1 MLYLKDRNK
10 IVNRDTG
17 MNIMQKTILVVD
29 DEERIRGLLQAY
41 LVQEGFR
48 VVSAANGLEAL
59 HLVDKEHPDLIL
71 LDIMMPEM
79 DGYEFIRIF
88 SRSHNEPV
96 ILLTARLEESDKIVG
111 LELGADDY
119 ITKPFSLRELTA
131 RIRMVLRRMGKI
143 SPSASVLEAGDIVM
157 DRDSY
162 NVTIR
167 MQPVSLTRSEFEL
180 LAALVSAKG
189 RTLTR
194 MQLLDFVQGVAFE
207 GIERS
212 IDGHIKNLRAKIE
225 PDTRNPTY
233 IQTIYGVGYRINTK
247 RSDE

>member
-1 MLYLKDRNK
+1 
-10 IVNRDTG
+10 
-17 MNIMQKTILVVD
+17 MQKTILVVD